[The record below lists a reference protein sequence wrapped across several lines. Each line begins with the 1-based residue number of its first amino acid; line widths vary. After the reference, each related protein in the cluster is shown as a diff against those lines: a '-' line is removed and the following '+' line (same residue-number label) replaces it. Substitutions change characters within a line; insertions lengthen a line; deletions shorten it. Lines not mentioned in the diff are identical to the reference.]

1 MQKEDIKIAIDAREL
16 KKDLTTGIK
25 RFLKNFLDNIR
36 EKNIYLCIDK
46 NTYIDDYKDKF
57 NILKINTGFTFYYDF
72 FCLNN
77 LIKKNDIDIFFS
89 PYYKAPLFNKARRI
103 ITIHDLHFLNPS
115 LRKGLNRIK
124 PFISYLKVLIKNS
137 YKIITVSEF
146 SKSQIIKNF
155 SIDKDKIKV
164 IYNGIS
170 NIFRK
175 VPEDYK
181 VKLKEKYS
189 IDFPYILYVG
199 NILPHK
205 NLAGLILAFNI
216 LQEKYKDYK
225 LIIIAKRDKNFF
237 TLSNLIKK
245 LNLEKKIIFFD
256 FVFDND
262 LVLFYNFS
270 NIFVFPSF
278 YEGFGL
284 PPLEAISCGATVA
297 CSYIEPLKEIL
308 NNSVIYFDP
317 YSFKDIAEKI
327 DLVLSDDKLM
337 IDLRKRAQEVIKR
350 YKVDIFANS
359 LLKEIYGI

>member
-1 MQKEDIKIAIDAREL
+1 MQKGHIKIAIDAREL

-25 RFLKNFLDNIR
+25 RFLKNFLDNIK

-46 NTYIDDYKDKF
+46 NTYIGDYKDKF
-57 NILKINTGFTFYYDF
+57 NILKINTDFTFYYDF

-77 LIKKNDIDIFFS
+77 LIKKNNIDIFFS
-89 PYYKAPLFNKARRI
+89 PYYKAPLFNRARRI

-115 LRKGLNRIK
+115 LRKGLNKIK

-137 YKIITVSEF
+137 CKIITVSEF

-155 SIDKDKIKV
+155 SVSKDKIKV

-170 NIFRK
+170 EIFKK
-175 VPEDYK
+175 VPEGYK
-181 VKLKEKYS
+181 IKLKEKYS

-205 NLAGLILAFNI
+205 NLGGLILAFNI
-216 LQEKYKDYK
+216 LQKKYKDYR

-237 TLSNLIKK
+237 KLFNLIKG

-256 FVFDND
+256 FVSDDD
-262 LVLFYNFS
+262 LVLFYNFA

-284 PPLEAISCGATVA
+284 PPLEAVSCGVPVI
-297 CSYIEPLKEIL
+297 CSYIEPLREIL
-308 NNSVIYFDP
+308 DNSVIYFDP
-317 YSFKDIAEKI
+317 YSFYDIAKKI
-327 DLVLSDDKLM
+327 DLILSDDKLR
-337 IDLRKRAQEVIKR
+337 IDLKKKGEEIIKKYR
-350 YKVDIFANS
+350 VDTFANS
-359 LLKEIYGI
+359 LLKEIYEI